1 MANTTDTAAK
11 RLTALFNSG
20 LGAELSGRLKEME
33 QKLGPESYAILPD
46 WADPTMA
53 ALALNQS
60 SVFDQA
66 VITAFNKAGL
76 DPNDPIHWKALM
88 VLFSWAHFGKW
99 PSRGRPQEWIKK
111 HEQLLRDY
119 YTIKNEKGDVGVTQV
134 CRLLKKRYASRYP
147 QTAERLAKQVA
158 KAQKPEFNPSL
169 GLLLDIIIQ
178 GEKRDHR
185 EQNVDWTQE
194 VEEQKRKTYLEMV
207 LRLLAKKATAPASR
221 PASVTR

>member
-1 MANTTDTAAK
+1 MANTTDSTAK
-11 RLTALFNSG
+11 RLAALFNSG
-20 LGAELSGRLKEME
+20 LGAELLGRLNEME
-33 QKLGPESYAILPD
+33 QKLGEESHAISPD
-46 WADPTMA
+46 WADPTTA

-99 PSRGRPQEWIKK
+99 PSRGRPPEWIKK

-119 YTIKNEKGDVGVTQV
+119 YTIKNEKGNVGVVEV
-134 CRLLKKRYASRYP
+134 CRSLKKRYASRYP

-158 KAQKPEFNPSL
+158 KAHKPEFNPSL

-185 EQNVDWTQE
+185 ERNVDWSPE
-194 VEEQKRKTYLEMV
+194 IEEKKRKTYLEMI
-207 LRLLAKKATAPASR
+207 LPLLAKKATAPASVIR
-221 PASVTR
+221 